1 VRILYLAVVGKA
13 RFELG
18 LFGDGRRSGNSQ
30 KKGEKVMMKK
40 IFGILL
46 VVVLVA
52 TIVPASVFAKSPKTE
67 FDLNGPHYNLN
78 LLGKRDGWND
88 KEVSN
93 PQRHTMFVP
102 MDTSGWNI
110 TLELPNKVINHALK
124 ADNVTSLDGFGI
136 FMTQSDSDDF
146 AVIDGTAFDG
156 TPCEL
161 ELADGEYRV
170 VVAAKAKPVANAP
183 TIDGWAQ
190 VYNATGGLWYYL
202 NLGTV
207 TVSRRWV
214 EATDLFYI
222 DNEEI
227 NTGETGL
234 PTVGGEV
241 WIFDYFDYLYTFPEL
256 SDCAYFWQLQ
266 NNGSKLIQVRFYPI

>member
-1 VRILYLAVVGKA
+1 MT
-13 RFELG
+13 
-18 LFGDGRRSGNSQ
+18 
-30 KKGEKVMMKK
+30 KKL
-40 IFGILL
+40 FGILL

-52 TIVPASVFAKSPKTE
+52 TIVPVAVLAKSPKTE

-93 PQRHTMFVP
+93 PNRHTMFVP

-124 ADNVTSLDGFGI
+124 VGDNVTSLPGFGI

-156 TPCEL
+156 NPCEL
-161 ELADGEYRV
+161 ELADGEYWV
-170 VVAAKAKPVANAP
+170 VVAVKAKPVANAP

-190 VYNATGGLWYYL
+190 VYNITGDLYYYL

-214 EATDLFYI
+214 DATDLFYI

-241 WIFDYFDYLYTFPEL
+241 WIFDYFDYLDTVGGYG
-256 SDCAYFWQLQ
+256 DYAYFWQLQ
-266 NNGSKLIQVRFYPI
+266 NHGSKLIQVRFYPK

>member
-1 VRILYLAVVGKA
+1 
-13 RFELG
+13 
-18 LFGDGRRSGNSQ
+18 
-30 KKGEKVMMKK
+30 MTKK

-52 TIVPASVFAKSPKTE
+52 TIVPAAVVAKSPKTE

-88 KEVSN
+88 KEVTN

-110 TLELPNKVINHALK
+110 TLELPNKVVNHGNK
-124 ADNVTSLDGFGI
+124 VGDNVPSLPGFGI
-136 FMTQSDSDDF
+136 VMTQSGADDF

-156 TPCEL
+156 DACVL
-161 ELADGEYRV
+161 DLARGKYKVV
-170 VVAAKAKPVANAP
+170 VVAKGKPTSENA

-190 VYNATGGLWYYL
+190 VHNTTGLYYYL
-202 NLGTV
+202 NLGD
-207 TVSRRWV
+207 VSVGRKWV
-214 EATDLFYI
+214 DATDLFFI
-222 DNEEI
+222 DNDEI

-241 WIFDYFDYLYTFPEL
+241 WIFDYFDYLDTVGGY
-256 SDCAYFWQLQ
+256 DDYAYFWQLQ
-266 NNGSKLIQVRFYPI
+266 NHGSKLIQVRFYPYDFD